1 MSSLHGNPKYPGFKT
16 ELEIMNFYNTKV
28 VRRPQAPNLPKIVLK
43 HWYDENP
50 KVDAQYGVDK
60 VLYGHHE
67 RIQNGA
73 LTCEPA
79 TDEWYR
85 WFLTTPISQ
94 NPMVNPGDSSATSG
108 PYGNANAA
116 LLHVGNSS
124 VYLTTATP
132 FIENFDV
139 KRVIMA
145 EEAAMLVPVYNVFA
159 SPQLFPSAPKQL
171 NCETIVEDDLAG
183 ISEMTAKFDGQQI
196 YGCCVMRTKIPI
208 ILSNVPK
215 DNIFGIQEQNMLPK
229 NTVEVY
235 HGGFWLL
242 VREQK
247 LTKGDHLLTFT
258 ASSANYEIKA
268 KISILSLI

>member
-1 MSSLHGNPKYPGFKT
+1 MSSGHGNPKYPGFKT
-16 ELEIMNFYNTKV
+16 EQDIMNFYNTKV
-28 VRRPQAPNLPKIVLK
+28 VRRPKLPNLPKIVLK

-60 VLYGHHE
+60 VLYGHHD
-67 RIQNGA
+67 RIQKGA

-94 NPMVNPGDSSATSG
+94 NPMVNPGDSSANSG

-116 LLHVGNSS
+116 LLQVGNSS

-145 EEAAMLVPVYNVFA
+145 EEAALLVPVYNVFA
-159 SPQLFPSAPKQL
+159 SPQLFPSALTQP

-183 ISEMTAKFDGQQI
+183 ISEMTAKFDGQEI
-196 YGCCVMRTKIPI
+196 YGCCVMRTRKPI
-208 ILSNVPK
+208 IVSNVPK

-229 NTVEVY
+229 NSVEVY

-242 VREQK
+242 VREEK

-258 ASSANYEIKA
+258 ASSTNYEIKA
-268 KISILSLI
+268 KISILSLV